1 MDLVDLD
8 LVVAVTEAG
17 SITHGAERVHLSL
30 PSASARIRGL
40 ERATGAALFT
50 RDRRGVT
57 PTSAGVL
64 LLRHARAI
72 RQATDRMRAEL
83 AEHAGGNAG
92 VRVLANAA
100 ACAGELLPAVA
111 AFLSAHRR
119 IRVDVAQ
126 QPSAEI
132 VVAIAERR
140 ADLGIVTDSVDLGGL
155 QVRVLRDDPLVVCA
169 GSDDRLARRGSVCYD
184 DILARDFVGLSGAAA
199 FPLGVPVTYRARL
212 PSIDGVCH
220 AVAAGHGIAILPRH
234 SITSWIASSRIA
246 AIRIEDPW
254 ADRRLVLV
262 FASDDDLTTTARA
275 LRDHL
280 ISPAAGGQDLVG
292 ASRPAMNAA
301 AR

>member
-8 LVVAVTEAG
+8 LVVAVAEAG

-40 ERATGAALFT
+40 ERAIGAALFT

-57 PTSAGVL
+57 LTPGGML

-72 RQATDRMRAEL
+72 RHRMDRMRAEL
-83 AEHAGGNAG
+83 AEHAGCNAS
-92 VRVLANAA
+92 VRVLANSA
-100 ACAGELLPAVA
+100 ACAAELFPVVSV
-111 AFLSAHRR
+111 FLSTRPR

-155 QVRVLRDDPLVVCA
+155 RVCVLRDDPLVVCT
-169 GSDDRLARRGSVCYD
+169 GPSDRLAQRGSVRYED
-184 DILARDFVGLSGAAA
+184 VRARDFVGLSSAAT
-199 FPLGVPVTYRARL
+199 FPLGTPVSYRARL

-220 AVAAGHGIAILPRH
+220 AVATGIGVAILPRD
-234 SITSWIASSRIA
+234 SVASWVASERIVTT
-246 AIRIEDPW
+246 RIDDSW

-262 FASDDDLTTTARA
+262 FASDDDLTKTARD

-280 ISPAAGGQDLVG
+280 IAQVGDRQAEGAGV
-292 ASRPAMNAA
+292 PAMSTA